1 MCCVFHLFQI
11 TFTQTAK
18 KDSVIPRA
26 VGDLWLCY
34 RSSKASSWCRF
45 NTKNQSI
52 RYIWKVT
59 STIVI
64 LFLNI
69 LGCFVF
75 FATFKSKAQVGRTDM
90 VNIKMGKGSIFLK
103 YMVTYGIIRE
113 GTVGVINHKLWV
125 CFREAFARRSWI
137 NYLSIST
144 LDIAREGFRI

>member
-34 RSSKASSWCRF
+34 RSSKESSWCRF

-69 LGCFVF
+69 LGF
-75 FATFKSKAQVGRTDM
+75 FWGFFLSLFKSKAQVGRIDM
-90 VNIKMGKGSIFLK
+90 VNIKTGQGSSFLK

-113 GTVGVINHKLWV
+113 GSVGVINHKLWV
-125 CFREAFARRSWI
+125 CFREAFARRPWI
-137 NYLSIST
+137 QLSVH
-144 LDIAREGFRI
+144 